1 MHAVELPED
10 RPSLL
15 RLKLSYLNLPL
26 PVLVLSSLLDAVVP
40 LLDEVERLGH
50 VLLVL
55 DELLELSLL
64 LVDAVDGIVSLLDVR
79 LLLLQTEQ
87 FRLLVLLVLSCLLLG
102 FA

>member
-1 MHAVELPED
+1 MLHAIELPED
-10 RPSLL
+10 RPSFL

-26 PVLVLSSLLDAVVP
+26 PVLVLSSLFDAIVS
-40 LLDEVERLGH
+40 LFDEVERLGH

-79 LLLLQTEQ
+79 LLLL
-87 FRLLVLLVLSCLLLG
+87 
-102 FA
+102 

>member
-10 RPSLL
+10 RPSFL
-15 RLKLSYLNLPL
+15 RLKLSYLDLSL
-26 PVLVLSSLLDAVVP
+26 PVLVLSSLFDAVVP

-87 FRLLVLLVLSCLLLG
+87 F
-102 FA
+102 